1 MPREARQEQRYP
13 CGPTTLKAAALGPT
27 AHRES
32 KAERPARRRTGGER
46 MGAEE
51 VEAATSN
58 PVMYCLEQF

>member
-1 MPREARQEQRYP
+1 M
-13 CGPTTLKAAALGPT
+13 AAALGPT
-27 AHRES
+27 AHSES
-32 KAERPARRRTGGER
+32 KAERPGRRRRGGER